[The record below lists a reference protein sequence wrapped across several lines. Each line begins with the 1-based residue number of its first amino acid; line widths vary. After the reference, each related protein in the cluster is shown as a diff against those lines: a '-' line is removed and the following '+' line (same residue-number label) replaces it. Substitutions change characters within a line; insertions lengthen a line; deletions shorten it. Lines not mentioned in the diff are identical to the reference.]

1 MLTGQVAIVTG
12 GGRGLGRAFAEG
24 LAGAGAS
31 VAVVARSAE
40 QLKAT
45 VAAITDAGGR
55 ALAVPMDIADR
66 PATERLAEL
75 VERELG
81 PVDLLVNNAG
91 VLTPLGTIW
100 EVDPDEWWKALE
112 TNVRGSFLCTRAIVT
127 RMLARKRGRVINV
140 VSSAGL
146 RPVASHSAYVIS
158 KAALIRLTEILALEG
173 RPHGVTAFS
182 VHPGMVRTAMTEYLA
197 DSELGRERIPWVGE
211 VLDAGREDLPAP
223 AVKLVLFL
231 AEGRGDA
238 LTGRFLRAT
247 DDVQGMVA
255 RAAEIEKQ
263 DLYTM
268 RLRLPLPEA

>member
-31 VAVVARSAE
+31 VAVVARSAD

-55 ALAVPMDIADR
+55 ALAVPMDITDR
-66 PATERLAEL
+66 PAVERLAEL
-75 VERELG
+75 VERDLG

-91 VLTPLGTIW
+91 VVTPLGTIW

-146 RPVASHSAYVIS
+146 RPVASHSAYVTS

-173 RPHGVTAFS
+173 RPHGLTAFS

-197 DSELGRERIPWVGE
+197 GSHLGRERIPWVGE

-223 AVKLVLFL
+223 AVDLVLFL

-268 RLRLPLPEA
+268 RLRLPLPEP